1 MNFILI
7 EDHNLVRQGVSK
19 IIEEKSDFSCSGTF
33 ASIED
38 AKKFLADYCRT
49 PDYQSLIC
57 IVDINLGG
65 MSDDEDGLSL
75 IRFIKEKYTRLS
87 CICYSMF
94 KGAGIV
100 EQAVAAGAVAYV
112 SKNADLEVLLQAME
126 KASKGDGSFFME
138 ESLTSDY
145 VIYTNLYHSL
155 TKREREL
162 TGLFFQHKSDEEIA
176 QSMGITVRAVCNY
189 MTRILSKL
197 GVVSKK
203 ELMTKFGDMSGGG
216 YKCIV
221 DIYSRLA
228 SLMKKFTR
236 NRLTFSHYKKSL
248 LVYYLK
254 NGKPKKLLHY
264 CFFNGFLLNTGRP
277 AALHRR
283 KE

>member
-19 IIEEKSDFSCSGTF
+19 IIEEKSDFRCSGTF
-33 ASIED
+33 ASIDE
-38 AKKFLADYCRT
+38 AKNFLADYFKS

-65 MSDDEDGLSL
+65 MSDDADGLSL
-75 IRFIKEKYTRLS
+75 IRFIKENYPRLN

-126 KASKGDGSFFME
+126 KACKGDGSFFME

-145 VIYTNLYHSL
+145 VIYTNLYRSL

-162 TGLFFQHKSDEEIA
+162 TGLFFQHKSEEEIA
-176 QSMGITVRAVCNY
+176 RAMGITERAVDNY

-197 GVVSKK
+197 GVASKK
-203 ELMTKFGDMSGGG
+203 ELMAKFGDMGRG
-216 YKCIV
+216 
-221 DIYSRLA
+221 
-228 SLMKKFTR
+228 
-236 NRLTFSHYKKSL
+236 
-248 LVYYLK
+248 
-254 NGKPKKLLHY
+254 
-264 CFFNGFLLNTGRP
+264 TGV
-277 AALHRR
+277 
-283 KE
+283 